1 MKPVAVRASQDQAE
15 RPKTPVKHTKAK
27 KGIKVSKDMIKRV
40 EGGGVGM
47 MNPMGWYDA
56 EHMGTPDL
64 TPTREEDRHLETPSA
79 VREAVPENAI
89 EDELDEGD
97 LSTRLD
103 LLREERI
110 EPEDSHE
117 VEPPARIM
125 VESPPPM
132 EEPDE

>member
-15 RPKTPVKHTKAK
+15 RPRTPVKHTKAK

-56 EHMGTPDL
+56 EHIGTPDV
-64 TPTREEDRHLETPSA
+64 TPTREEDRQLGLPST
-79 VREAVPENAI
+79 VREEVPENAI
-89 EDELDEGD
+89 EYESDEGD